1 MWQAVVAGCSVV
13 AQRRSDE
20 QTRQP
25 GDEER
30 AAGGFCPA
38 QEGGVAKVNSRQL
51 AFNTLHKI
59 QEPPAMQVV
68 VLLVCCD
75 DPRVQGW
82 MLHIIKEL
90 SMKMLD
96 ANVFSSFQILHKKK
110 SVAVDS
116 RITLNL
122 EKTT

>member
-1 MWQAVVAGCSVV
+1 RPWNTTALISSTLGSIWNLAIVLHPASHFQINFSTHILL
-13 AQRRSDE
+13 E
-20 QTRQP
+20 
-25 GDEER
+25 
-30 AAGGFCPA
+30 GFCPA

-90 SMKMLD
+90 SMYLGT
-96 ANVFSSFQILHKKK
+96 IC
-110 SVAVDS
+110 
-116 RITLNL
+116 
-122 EKTT
+122 

>member
-68 VLLVCCD
+68 VLL
-75 DPRVQGW
+75 
-82 MLHIIKEL
+82 
-90 SMKMLD
+90 
-96 ANVFSSFQILHKKK
+96 LHKKK